1 MASLEDLRNSLP
13 EVAKDIR
20 VNLQTV
26 LDVAT
31 LTPAQK
37 WGVAAAC
44 AVASRN
50 AQLRDAVL
58 AEARTQAGDAVVE
71 DARAAAILL
80 GMTNVYYRFRHVVGK
95 PEYAQKPARLRMQR
109 LVKPETSRL
118 DFELLCLAVSAVNN
132 CETCVRSHEQAV
144 VEGGLSDDAVHD
156 AVRIAAVIQAAAVA
170 LEA

>member
-71 DARAAAILL
+71 DARATAILM
-80 GMTNVYYRFRHVVGK
+80 GMNNVYYRFRHVVGK

>member
-1 MASLEDLRNSLP
+1 MSSIEDLRNSLP

-58 AEARTQAGDAVVE
+58 AEARAQAGDAVVE
-71 DARAAAILL
+71 DARAAAVLM
-80 GMTNVYYRFRHVVGK
+80 GMNNVYYRFRHVVGK
-95 PEYAQKPARLRMQR
+95 PEYAEKPARLRMQR

-144 VEGGLSDDAVHD
+144 VEGGLSSDAVHD
-156 AVRIAAVIQAAAVA
+156 AVRIAAVIQATAVA